1 MRFIKKLVIFTGGGA
16 RGTLMLE
23 KNYFG
28 VWCKLSIFD
37 LPVRSARLAI
47 ISGDDVFVMKIGS
60 NVDKGVKFELG
71 ELGMDEIHVAV
82 VTDKVIMYGS
92 NCATKLPAET
102 VMKKVNGRIEFEK
115 EQGSFIT
122 FSGSGKTID
131 DYFKQI
137 APPMYNDFAIA
148 EKNYYPAFV
157 TYGESDQA
165 DEEVQ
170 KADAPAEIQKGEK
183 TEEAG
188 GRVAISGD
196 ETEEVQGR
204 VAINE
209 ENDENKITELMEEKK
224 MSILTPHEMEQRYL
238 RQMEAAATTKTEAAE
253 QTVRTQAEEP
263 QVVAVARRMT
273 LRDFKADEKPM
284 GRKATYFER
293 SSAELEKLLKTNER
307 FTPIEK
313 LIPGSTF
320 VKINYDRNRNYIV
333 GAIGRDYICY
343 GVPSFY
349 SDTPPQPLCGYARW
363 LPFDPA
369 KPREEGFWMMYQDG
383 ISGETLKTK

>member
-47 ISGDDVFVMKIGS
+47 ISGDDVFVMKIDS
-60 NVDKGVKFELG
+60 NADKGVKFELG

-82 VTDKVIMYGS
+82 VTDRVIMYGS

-115 EQGSFIT
+115 EQESFIT

-157 TYGESDQA
+157 TYGESDSA
-165 DEEVQ
+165 DEEASKV
-170 KADAPAEIQKGEK
+170 DEPAEIQDGEK

-188 GRVAISGD
+188 GRVVDNG
-196 ETEEVQGR
+196 
-204 VAINE
+204 
-209 ENDENKITELMEEKK
+209 ENDENKIKELMEEKK

-238 RQMEAAATTKTEAAE
+238 RQMEAAATAKTVAADRA
-253 QTVRTQAEEP
+253 VRTQAEEP

-273 LRDFKADEKPM
+273 LRDFKADEKPA

-320 VKINYDRNRNYIV
+320 VKINYDKSRYYIV